1 MLYLELGATPI
12 RHIVMCRRL
21 MFYHDILKQPSDSLL
36 YKFYQAQSSNPNK
49 NDWCLTL
56 QTILTKLNIKKSE
69 SEIKLMSKY
78 SFSKLVKSAIREEA
92 FQYLDSLKSGHSKVM
107 HIQYKNFKMQDYFL
121 SNQIST
127 QLAKFTF
134 SCRSRMVTV
143 GANYKAGN
151 QRPLC
156 PLCKVEYDSQP
167 HLLVCAKLTNKNDI
181 CQKIPLYD
189 DLFCEN
195 LEKKISVVKILQNN
209 FKNRQNIIEK
219 RNK

>member
-1 MLYLELGATPI
+1 
-12 RHIVMCRRL
+12 
-21 MFYHDILKQPSDSLL
+21 MFLFKTGQIQGG
-36 YKFYQAQSSNPNK
+36 
-49 NDWCLTL
+49 
-56 QTILTKLNIKKSE
+56 
-69 SEIKLMSKY
+69 
-78 SFSKLVKSAIREEA
+78 SFPVSR
-92 FQYLDSLKSGHSKVM
+92 FLKSGHSKVM
-107 HIQYKNFKMQDYFL
+107 HIQYNNLKMQYYFL

-127 QLAKFTF
+127 LFAKFTF

-167 HLLVCAKLTNKNDI
+167 HLLVCAKLTNKDDI

-195 LEKKISVVKILQNN
+195 WENKIKSYKRISKID
-209 FKNRQNIIEK
+209 KT
-219 RNK
+219 